1 MRGAHQDERAD
12 ILQIQEGMRYGYNIC
27 CIAQFVNDGK
37 NLETFLRALMR
48 RGDTSVEGYIPCY
61 DCQEDL
67 PKKRLLT
74 RKNGYERDGAEMW
87 KIMMRQGDIDSCGHC
102 TVPVGIATRDRFA
115 WMDEPGMDMLIGCGI
130 GSLIFLGLV
139 APWLGAPLAVGVVA
153 LMLFY
158 CARGKTPGV
167 RTTS

>member
-1 MRGAHQDERAD
+1 
-12 ILQIQEGMRYGYNIC
+12 
-27 CIAQFVNDGK
+27 
-37 NLETFLRALMR
+37 
-48 RGDTSVEGYIPCY
+48 
-61 DCQEDL
+61 
-67 PKKRLLT
+67 
-74 RKNGYERDGAEMW
+74 
-87 KIMMRQGDIDSCGHC
+87 
-102 TVPVGIATRDRFA
+102 
-115 WMDEPGMDMLIGCGI
+115 MDEPGMDMLIGCGI